1 MVDWSLAR
9 QVARIAAR
17 PEPVASMSAELPA
30 YADDA
35 ERRVGDYTG
44 LEPDGPTPPA
54 EAVGRGE
61 WVDANLDTLAS
72 YLEPVAGRLDGR
84 LGSAGPLAG
93 ALRAAT
99 GATLAA
105 EAGLVMG
112 YMATRVLG
120 QYELSLLQ
128 PESRPRLL
136 FVEQNLENAVA
147 ELRVDREAF
156 LRWVAL
162 HEVTHA
168 FQFAGVPWLRD
179 HLGGLLRQY
188 LETVDVRIDRGSAG
202 GLPSLPDPR
211 RLVDAFREGGLA
223 ALVQTRE
230 QRGLLARV
238 QAAMAVVEGY
248 AEHVMDAVAG
258 PDIEPLRAAMERRRS
273 SRSAPERAL
282 MRLLGFDIK
291 MRQYED
297 GKRFCDAVAAEG
309 GIGLLNGVWR
319 SAEALPTPAELADPA
334 SWPARVAA

>member
-1 MVDWSLAR
+1 MVDWALAK

-17 PEPVASMSAELPA
+17 PSPPASLAAELPA
-30 YADDA
+30 LAEEA
-35 ERRVGDYTG
+35 ERRVGDYTQIE
-44 LEPDGPTPPA
+44 LAEPPPPP
-54 EAVGRGE
+54 EAVDRAA

-84 LGSAGPLAG
+84 LGAAGPFAG
-93 ALRAAT
+93 ALRAAA
-99 GATLAA
+99 GATLAT

-136 FVEQNLENAVA
+136 FVEENLERAVG
-147 ELRVDREAF
+147 ELKVDRESF

-168 FQFAGVPWLRD
+168 FQFAGVPWLRE
-179 HLGGLLRQY
+179 HLGGLLRTY
-188 LETVDVRIDRGSAG
+188 LETVDVRIERGAAG

-230 QRGLLARV
+230 QRGLLARI
-238 QAAMAVVEGY
+238 QPAMALVEGY

-258 PDIEPLRAAMERRRS
+258 PELGPLREAMERRRGN
-273 SRSAPERAL
+273 RSAPERVL
-282 MRLLGFDIK
+282 MRLLGMDMK

-297 GKRFCDAVAAEG
+297 GRSFCEQVAAEG
-309 GIGLLNGVWR
+309 GIDLLNRVWDGPE
-319 SAEALPTPAELADPA
+319 SLPTAAEIAAPATWA
-334 SWPARVAA
+334 ARAGS